1 MPVVGQSN
9 FDAADT
15 AYRAAYE
22 EFFAGGPEQ
31 VSDLFTET
39 IPTSLYFT
47 ELDVTTAFPRVREW
61 VGSKVYKDFRAQKQ
75 TIELTKWET
84 STSISR
90 LRTQYSSGNIERAIR
105 TFFQKSQFWRDDI
118 MFTALLANSLTG
130 YDGEALL
137 SNSHPNVN
145 GTTADNLTTS
155 ALSQSTLQSGIQA
168 MEDLTDEDGTPLGV
182 YPTHLFVGP
191 ALRKTAFDITGSD
204 RPMTIGTTGTLDAT
218 SGVQSTIKVASYIG
232 GQLTVVISPW
242 ITGNQWLLFDLG
254 KAEKPMLWL
263 SAREPEAVSLD
274 RMDDPNRFLNDDFL
288 YSVEAD
294 GQRAVG
300 LWQLAYGSV
309 TA

>member
-15 AYRAAYE
+15 AYRAAHE

-31 VSDLFTET
+31 VSDMFTEV
-39 IPTSLYFT
+39 IPTSLYYT

-61 VGSKVYKDFRAQKQ
+61 VGSKVFKDFRAQKQ

-84 STSISR
+84 STSLNR
-90 LRTQYSSGNIERAIR
+90 LRTQYSAGNVERAIR

-118 MFTALLANSLTG
+118 MFTMLLANSLTG

-155 ALSQSTLQSGIQA
+155 ALSQTTLRSGIEA

-182 YPTHLFVGP
+182 FPTHLFVGP
-191 ALRKTAFDITGSD
+191 ALRRTAFDITGSD
-204 RPMTIGTTGTLDAT
+204 RPLTIGDDGSLDSATTTNAALH
-218 SGVQSTIKVASYIG
+218 VPHYVG
-232 GQLTVVISPW
+232 GELTVVISPW
-242 ITGNQWLLFDLG
+242 ITGNEWLLFDLS
-254 KAEKPMLWL
+254 KNEKPLIWL

-274 RMDDPNRFLNDDFL
+274 RMDDPNRFHNDDFL
-288 YSVEAD
+288 YSIEAD